1 MIYLIVNI
9 VNNKKYIGY
18 TSFTKERRFQKHKI
32 NAKKGSNTYLHKAMR
47 KYGFDNFEIRVL
59 DESGTY
65 EDETKWIT
73 SLTPEYNMTAG
84 GEGGDTSKSP
94 NFIKSMNDY
103 HSKKP
108 RSEYATLGMLG
119 KTHKKETIEK
129 QSRARKMHWD
139 NLSEEEKKGRASKI
153 SGSKNPMFGK
163 IPKNS
168 IQIEVNGVLYNSKA
182 EACRK
187 LGASLSYIMKNC
199 EVKIHGSKQ
208 KTR

>member
-1 MIYLIVNI
+1 MIYLIVNV

-18 TSFTKERRFQKHKI
+18 TSFTKEKRFKKHKI

-47 KYGFDNFEIRVL
+47 KYGFDNFEIHVL
-59 DESGTY
+59 EESGTY
-65 EDETKWIT
+65 EDETKWIKN
-73 SLTPEYNMTAG
+73 LNPEYNMTSG

-108 RSEYATLGMLG
+108 RSEYATQGMLG
-119 KTHKKETIEK
+119 KTHKKETIAK
-129 QSRARKMHWD
+129 QSRARKIYWD
-139 NLSEEEKKGRASKI
+139 NLPEEERKARASKT
-153 SGSKNPMFGK
+153 SGTKNPMFGK
-163 IPKNS
+163 SPKNS

-187 LGASLSYIMKNC
+187 LGASLPYIMKNC
-199 EVKIHGSKQ
+199 EVKIHGTKQ